1 MIAHVSVGN
10 WNDHVHNLA
19 SCVGRWAAPGR
30 RHLPED
36 AARAAERDL
45 RLVLDNVPALV
56 KTMTPSGAIDFANRR
71 LLDYL
76 GVGLDQLQDWLQF
89 IHESDRSMMLER
101 LKHSL
106 ESGQPY
112 EAQCRL
118 RRADGVYRWFQGSAV
133 PVRAQDGALVRWYYL
148 ITDIEDR
155 KRAEDLLR
163 SSERQLRAIVDNIP
177 ASIVIH
183 SASGELEFENRAAQE
198 YHGRSSDDYN
208 SRRRAWYIPTT
219 CRRSSPHSSAR

>member
-1 MIAHVSVGN
+1 MSTIVPPTPV
-10 WNDHVHNLA
+10 D
-19 SCVGRWAAPGR
+19 GRHPAVDN
-30 RHLPED
+30 LPEE

-45 RLVLDNVPALV
+45 RLVLDNVPAMV

-76 GVGLDQLQDWLQF
+76 GVELDQLQDWPQF

-106 ESGQPY
+106 ETGQSY

-133 PVRAQDGALVRWYYL
+133 PLSGPDGTAIRWYYL

-163 SSERQLRAIVDNIP
+163 SREQQLR
-177 ASIVIH
+177 
-183 SASGELEFENRAAQE
+183 
-198 YHGRSSDDYN
+198 
-208 SRRRAWYIPTT
+208 
-219 CRRSSPHSSAR
+219 

>member
-1 MIAHVSVGN
+1 MSTI
-10 WNDHVHNLA
+10 LPPA
-19 SCVGRWAAPGR
+19 SADGRHPDAD
-30 RHLPED
+30 HLPED

-56 KTMTPSGAIDFANRR
+56 KTMTPNGAIEFANRR

-106 ESGQPY
+106 ETGQPY

-133 PVRAQDGALVRWYYL
+133 PVRAEDGAVVVEIAGYSDAR
-148 ITDIEDR
+148 
-155 KRAEDLLR
+155 LR
-163 SSERQLRAIVDNIP
+163 RHRERSVDHGADARIVHP
-177 ASIVIH
+177 
-183 SASGELEFENRAAQE
+183 GLQEFE
-198 YHGRSSDDYN
+198 
-208 SRRRAWYIPTT
+208 P
-219 CRRSSPHSSAR
+219 

>member
-1 MIAHVSVGN
+1 MSTI
-10 WNDHVHNLA
+10 LPPA
-19 SCVGRWAAPGR
+19 SADGRHPDAD
-30 RHLPED
+30 HLPEE

-56 KTMTPSGAIDFANRR
+56 KTMTPNGAIDFANRR

-177 ASIVIH
+177 ASIAIH
-183 SASGELEFENRAAQE
+183 SASGELEFENRVAQDVP
-198 YHGRSSDDYN
+198 R
-208 SRRRAWYIPTT
+208 PQF
-219 CRRSSPHSSAR
+219 